1 MKDRKITIRMTESE
15 YEKMK
20 AMLVYEGYMS
30 MSKFIR
36 DKVFNIQRPASKKSI
51 YSHKFSNDIAALTK
65 QVKKIGVNYNQVVK
79 RFNALPTTTK
89 SDEPVKLMSQLYE
102 LTKHLITHVQQL
114 KEQIIAHGD
123 KAS

>member
-1 MKDRKITIRMTESE
+1 MTEPE
-15 YEKMK
+15 YEKMM
-20 AMLVYEGYMS
+20 AMLSFEGYKS

-51 YSHKFSNDIAALTK
+51 YSHKFSNDIASLTK

-79 RFNALPTTTK
+79 KFNAMPPTTK
-89 SDEPVKLMSQLYE
+89 SGEPLKLMSQLYE
-102 LTKHLITHVQQL
+102 LTKHLIVHVQQL
-114 KEQIIAHGD
+114 KEQIIDYGD